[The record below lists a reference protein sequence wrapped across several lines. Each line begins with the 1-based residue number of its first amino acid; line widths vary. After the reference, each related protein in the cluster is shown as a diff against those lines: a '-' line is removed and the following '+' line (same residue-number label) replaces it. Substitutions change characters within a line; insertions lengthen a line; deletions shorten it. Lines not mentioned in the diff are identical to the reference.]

1 MFTHTRSLTPNPSPN
16 GEGLD
21 YRDTP
26 CGSQIFPLIIT
37 QANCF
42 LHSPSLQERG
52 QGGEAKGVKC
62 VIPIVVHRYLHLSLL
77 KRTVSSTPP
86 LYRRGGW
93 GVRLFFIC
101 KREDVKSSFT
111 SSLFTYILFL
121 VPLLTTPHYMHIHK
135 NILVSAPSC
144 VRKSW
149 EESVG

>member
-1 MFTHTRSLTPNPSPN
+1 MFFFFNQKYCSRTQVASPPTP
-16 GEGLD
+16 L
-21 YRDTP
+21 RK
-26 CGSQIFPLIIT
+26 
-37 QANCF
+37 
-42 LHSPSLQERG
+42 ERG
-52 QGGEAKGVKC
+52 VIT
-62 VIPIVVHRYLHLSLL
+62 VIPLVVRRYFHLSLL

-86 LYRRGGW
+86 LCRRGGW
-93 GVRLFFIC
+93 GVRLFSLC